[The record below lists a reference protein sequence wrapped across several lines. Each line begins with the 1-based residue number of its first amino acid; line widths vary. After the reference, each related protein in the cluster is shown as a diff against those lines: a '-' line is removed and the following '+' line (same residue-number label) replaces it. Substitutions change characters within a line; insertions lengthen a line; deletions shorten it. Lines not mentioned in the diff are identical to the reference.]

1 MEKKQIDFVTH
12 PQGVHMVGDGFR
24 VHNFIPQVDGLGR
37 YDMDPF
43 ILLDYNALM
52 HVEPGGHRGVG
63 PHPHR
68 GFSTVTVAYHGSVAH
83 RDSKGNHGVIHAG
96 DVQWMTVAGGVLHE
110 ELFEKEFASRGGDF
124 QMVQLWVNLPESHKA
139 DAPSYQAIRH
149 EDMGFYALP
158 GGKGV
163 VEVISGEYKGVA
175 GPAKSVTDVSLFNV
189 RMGKGAAADFAFPKE
204 NTTALLVISGAVEV
218 NGVDVPQDNLLKFKR
233 KGEEFNVV
241 ATEDDTVV
249 LLFSG
254 KPLNE
259 PIYGMG
265 PFVMSNHEDL
275 VKAFR
280 DFGNGKFGEM

>member
-1 MEKKQIDFVTH
+1 M
-12 PQGVHMVGDGFR
+12 
-24 VHNFIPQVDGLGR
+24 
-37 YDMDPF
+37 
-43 ILLDYNALM
+43 
-52 HVEPGGHRGVG
+52 
-63 PHPHR
+63 
-68 GFSTVTVAYHGSVAH
+68 
-83 RDSKGNHGVIHAG
+83 
-96 DVQWMTVAGGVLHE
+96 
-110 ELFEKEFASRGGDF
+110 
-124 QMVQLWVNLPESHKA
+124 
-139 DAPSYQAIRH
+139 
-149 EDMGFYALP
+149 
-158 GGKGV
+158 
-163 VEVISGEYKGVA
+163 
-175 GPAKSVTDVSLFNV
+175 
-189 RMGKGAAADFAFPKE
+189 ADFAFPKE